1 MKAEAAAEAV
11 DDIESKDRMRMIS
24 TDRCDDDDDKDSR
37 RRRRYISV

>member
-24 TDRCDDDDDKDSR
+24 TDICDDDDKDSR
-37 RRRRYISV
+37 RR